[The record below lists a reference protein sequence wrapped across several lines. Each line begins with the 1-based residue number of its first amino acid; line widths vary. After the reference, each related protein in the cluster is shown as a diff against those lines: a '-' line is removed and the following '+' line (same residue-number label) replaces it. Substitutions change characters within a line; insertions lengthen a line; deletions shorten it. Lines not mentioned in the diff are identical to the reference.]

1 MAPFNL
7 PWSTFGAFVV
17 LACTIALV
25 QKGHEVTVYDRAA
38 GPGGTPDSDDL
49 RQVGLDIKRINLR

>member
-17 LACTIALV
+17 LGATIVLALIWALW
-25 QKGHEVTVYDRAA
+25 DRARERK
-38 GPGGTPDSDDL
+38 GDRS
-49 RQVGLDIKRINLR
+49 

>member
-17 LACTIALV
+17 LAGTILLAV
-25 QKGHEVTVYDRAA
+25 IWAVVDKVRDEGDGR
-38 GPGGTPDSDDL
+38 
-49 RQVGLDIKRINLR
+49 

>member
-17 LACTIALV
+17 LAATIALAIAWALW
-25 QKGHEVTVYDRAA
+25 DRARD
-38 GPGGTPDSDDL
+38 GGDPS
-49 RQVGLDIKRINLR
+49 